1 MTRCIL
7 LPTLVAI
14 VGATVAFAETGRAQ
28 DSNSLPDSI
37 ARRVDSVFVAYD
49 KPGSPGCALGVYRN
63 DTISYTRGYGM
74 ANLEHAVPITPKT
87 VFDIGSTSKQ
97 FTAMSLALLAKD
109 GKLSLDDDIR
119 KWIPEMPVYKRPV
132 TIRQLLHHTGG
143 VRDYLTL
150 MDLRGTDFDGVT
162 TDKDALDLI
171 VRQKETNF
179 DPGSEHLYSNS
190 GYFLLSEIVKREA
203 GKSLS
208 KFAEASIFT
217 PLGMS
222 QTHFHDDHTMIVP
235 NRATGYSPRDG
246 GGFEIA
252 MSGFEQT
259 GDGAVMT
266 TVEDLLLWDRNFY
279 APKVGDAELIALL
292 QRPGK
297 LTDGK
302 ELTYASGLTTGSRNG
317 MKTVRHGGSWAG
329 YRADLLRF
337 PERHTS
343 VSVLCNLATSNPSR
357 LADEVADIVIGPP
370 RLAGAT
376 TSQKP
381 AGSRARKNAVKLSP
395 SELARFTGRFRNSE
409 TGDVLE
415 IAVKDQ
421 MLSVSVAPTLHVV
434 SVAPNRF
441 EVQGAG
447 VPIGLVFDP
456 ARNGGALTMRM
467 SVGTQKPSSYVAF
480 TPVSLTEAELAEYS
494 GGYYSEELDITYAIV
509 IDSGALLLRHTG
521 AERRLQPTIID
532 NFSTSQLTL
541 RFTRDGSNRVTGVSI
556 NAGRVRNIR
565 FEKR

>member
-1 MTRCIL
+1 MTRPFLI
-7 LPTLVAI
+7 PVLVAM
-14 VGATVAFAETGRAQ
+14 VGASGALPLRAYAQ
-28 DSNSLPDSI
+28 DSNSLPDTI
-37 ARRVDSVFVAYD
+37 VRRVDSVFVAYD
-49 KPGSPGCALGVYRN
+49 RPGSPGCALGVYRN
-63 DTISYTRGYGM
+63 DAVSYTRGYGM
-74 ANLEHAVPITPKT
+74 ANLEHAIPITPKT

-97 FTAMSLALLAKD
+97 FTATSIALLEKE

-132 TIRQLLHHTGG
+132 TIRQLVHHTGG

-179 DPGSEHLYSNS
+179 EPGSEHLYSNS
-190 GYFLLSEIVKREA
+190 GYFLLSEIVKRET

-208 KFAEASIFT
+208 KFAEANIFT

-235 NRATGYSPRDG
+235 NRATGYSPG
-246 GGFEIA
+246 EESGFEIA

-279 APKVGDAELIALL
+279 SPKVGDADLIAQL

-297 LTDGK
+297 LNDGK
-302 ELTYASGLTTGSRNG
+302 QLTYASGLTTGMHNG

-343 VSVLCNLATSNPSR
+343 VAVLCNLATSNPSA
-357 LADEVADIVIGPP
+357 LADKVADIVIGSAQ
-370 RLAGAT
+370 LARST
-376 TSQKP
+376 TSLKP
-381 AGSRARKNAVKLSP
+381 TDSKKRKNAVKLSP
-395 SELARFTGRFRNSE
+395 SQLARFTGRFRNSE

-415 IAVKDQ
+415 ISVKNQ
-421 MLSVSVAPTLHVV
+421 KLSVSVAPALDIVPV
-434 SVAPNRF
+434 SLNRF
-441 EVQGAG
+441 EVLGTG
-447 VPIGLVFDP
+447 VPVRIAFEP
-456 ARNGGALTMRM
+456 ATNGGALTMRM
-467 SVGTQKPSSYVAF
+467 AVGTQKASTYVAF
-480 TPVSLTEAELAEYS
+480 TPVAVTEAGLVEYS
-494 GGYYSEELDITYAIV
+494 GRYYSEELDATYSIV
-509 IDSGALLLRHTG
+509 ADSGALLLRHTG
-521 AERRLQPTIID
+521 ADRRLQPTIVD
-532 NFSTSQLTL
+532 NFSANQLSL
-541 RFTRDGSNRVTGVSI
+541 HFMRGGDNRITGVSI

-565 FEKR
+565 FEKK